1 MRKSTDDYGIGD
13 AIRKVTSSLSIQP
26 YAGCE
31 RRIKMLNEWGRRS
44 FLGKALMSLIL
55 MKTSFLRGFTTPQEK
70 DALDALELTR
80 VLIVTE
86 MKFFYFEYP
95 DGQHHKYVGQAEL
108 LGIDEPGLG
117 WFIQSDEVKTDTTA
131 GGAAVRALTP
141 GDRHGEVLAGW
152 ITEVYVEP
160 QRYIIITSKKV
171 DPANPAAARDVF
183 ITDELNGIYRARIFG
198 PMQPSAANLQHG
210 IDFPGAVSFDL
221 YHE

>member
-1 MRKSTDDYGIGD
+1 
-13 AIRKVTSSLSIQP
+13 
-26 YAGCE
+26 
-31 RRIKMLNEWGRRS
+31 MLNDCGRRS
-44 FLGKALMSLIL
+44 FLGRALMSLIL

-70 DALDALELTR
+70 DALDALQLTR

-86 MKFFYFEYP
+86 MNFFYFEYP

-152 ITEVYVEP
+152 ITEVYAEP
-160 QRYIIITSKKV
+160 QRYIIITSRKV
-171 DPANPAAARDVF
+171 DPANPNASRDVF
-183 ITDELNGIYRARIFG
+183 VSDQDGAIYRAKVYG
-198 PMQPSAANLQHG
+198 PIQSAASSLAKAS
-210 IDFPGAVSFDL
+210 DFPGAVPFDL
-221 YHE
+221 YQE